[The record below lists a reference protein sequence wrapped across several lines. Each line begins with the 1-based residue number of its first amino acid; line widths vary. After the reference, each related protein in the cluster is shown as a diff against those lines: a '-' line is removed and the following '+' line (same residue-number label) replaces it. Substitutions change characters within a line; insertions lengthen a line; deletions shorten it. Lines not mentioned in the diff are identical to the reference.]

1 MSSNIG
7 AARKVRFAPAAIA
20 VLFFSFML
28 ALGNRPLVWA
38 QGTDSS
44 GPSAAKQSV
53 DKQSALY
60 HGKQSEQTPEQKMAA
75 QQKRLEDAAERDALD
90 QVKQEQWIVS
100 LKRFRD
106 PLGPVVTRTAAH
118 VDFTKTLRGAP
129 DGDYAI
135 IHFTTT
141 FKNKSDVT
149 ERLTLVKEDGKWQ
162 AAAYAIH

>member
-1 MSSNIG
+1 MRLILVIALAG
-7 AARKVRFAPAAIA
+7 IAAALTIFAGPAEDEASA
-20 VLFFSFML
+20 AGQKWL
-28 ALGNRPLVWA
+28 ALLDDQKYEESW
-38 QGTDSS
+38 QQ
-44 GPSAAKQSV
+44 AAS
-53 DKQSALY
+53 
-60 HGKQSEQTPEQKMAA
+60 MF
-75 QQKRLEDAAERDALD
+75 RD

-106 PLGPVVTRTAAH
+106 PLGPPVSRTASR
-118 VDFTKTLRGAP
+118 VDFTKTLRAAP

>member
-1 MSSNIG
+1 MRLILVVALTG
-7 AARKVRFAPAAIA
+7 IAAALTIFAGPAEDEASA
-20 VLFFSFML
+20 AGQKWL
-28 ALGNRPLVWA
+28 ALLDDQKYEESW
-38 QGTDSS
+38 QQ
-44 GPSAAKQSV
+44 AAS
-53 DKQSALY
+53 
-60 HGKQSEQTPEQKMAA
+60 MF
-75 QQKRLEDAAERDALD
+75 RD

-106 PLGPVVTRTAAH
+106 PLGPPVSRTASR
-118 VDFTKTLRGAP
+118 VDFTKTLRAAP